1 MSEFISDYTGA
12 FKPGHTIGIRRWMFF
27 SLKCVLL
34 FLLLLLVFSVTQY
47 TLIMYTPL
55 FEYVTVPGI
64 KQSNVY
70 GITMILAVSF
80 GPCLF
85 YLMKGIVR

>member
-12 FKPGHTIGIRRWMFF
+12 FKLRHTISIRRWMFF

-34 FLLLLLVFSVTQY
+34 FLLLLIVFSVTQY

-64 KQSNVY
+64 NQSNVY
-70 GITMILAVSF
+70 GITLILAVSF

-85 YLMKGIVR
+85 YLMKGMVR